1 MQIPIGT
8 KLGINNKLLYTVVF
22 ALVAG
27 CHQQEANDSTNAV
40 KLPAY
45 QYDGFSG
52 SARLKGNLELKQGCL
67 YVKDTLIVFPE
78 HSAQWD
84 AEKNT
89 LSYKGQQIGLG
100 GILDIAGGIGNFEQ
114 DNLRI
119 KHLSPMCDHQ
129 NIWFAG

>member
-8 KLGINNKLLYTVVF
+8 KLGINKLLYTVIF
-22 ALVAG
+22 ALVTG

-40 KLPAY
+40 KLPVY
-45 QYDGFSG
+45 QFNGVSA
-52 SARLKGNLELKQGCL
+52 SARLKGNLELKQGYL
-67 YVKDTLIVFPE
+67 YVKDILIVFPE
-78 HSAQWD
+78 HSAQWH
-84 AEKNT
+84 AEKST

-100 GILDIAGGIGNFEQ
+100 STLDITGGSGDFEQ

>member
-8 KLGINNKLLYTVVF
+8 KLGINNKLLYTAVF

-27 CHQQEANDSTNAV
+27 CHQQEANDSTNAM

-67 YVKDTLIVFPE
+67 YVKDILIVFQNIAL
-78 HSAQWD
+78 SGML
-84 AEKNT
+84 KNT

-100 GILDIAGGIGNFEQ
+100 AY
-114 DNLRI
+114 
-119 KHLSPMCDHQ
+119 
-129 NIWFAG
+129 